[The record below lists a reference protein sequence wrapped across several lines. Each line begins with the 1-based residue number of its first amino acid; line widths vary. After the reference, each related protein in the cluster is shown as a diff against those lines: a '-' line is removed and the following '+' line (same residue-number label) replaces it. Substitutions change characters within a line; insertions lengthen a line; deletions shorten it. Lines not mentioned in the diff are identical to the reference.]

1 MIRNFKDHANNERT
15 FLAWVRTATTIVG
28 FGLAAGRI
36 GGAVPPLWTE
46 LALFASGFLLVVV
59 ALGRMVW
66 LRRRIERSETLDDGG
81 LAADIF
87 LFVLVAVL
95 MGVLALFGWHLAT

>member
-59 ALGRMVW
+59 AFGRMVW
-66 LRRRIERSETLDDGG
+66 LRRRIERSDHCIQHKVRTKRL
-81 LAADIF
+81 I
-87 LFVLVAVL
+87 LVGA
-95 MGVLALFGWHLAT
+95 GE